1 MATKHDVR
9 VTEATASATLFRAVC
24 ACSCGW
30 SGAAEATHEP
40 AALAEAARARVEH
53 LLEAHPEQTPSAFFR
68 PRAHARYH
76 HPRSVSVATAHGRR
90 WSRHAACAC
99 GWTETVRAGSPRGAA
114 RAARARHTAHV
125 QLQTGRTPN
134 RDYLVLVA
142 VVLVVAAIFVA
153 MAVAVIQ
160 AAGGDPSN
168 LLDLGGGL
176 G

>member
-1 MATKHDVR
+1 MATKHDVQ
-9 VTEATASATLFRAVC
+9 VTEATASATVFRAVC

-30 SGAAEATHEP
+30 SGAAQATSEP
-40 AALAEAARARVEH
+40 TALAEAARARVEH
-53 LLEAHPEQTPSAFFR
+53 LLGAHPGQAPSAFLR
-68 PRAHARYH
+68 PRAHARYL

-99 GWTETVRAGSPRGAA
+99 GWTDTVRAGSPEAAA

-125 QLQTGRTPN
+125 QLQTGRTPT

-142 VVLVVAAIFVA
+142 VVLVVAAIIVA
-153 MAVAVIQ
+153 MALAVVE
-160 AAGGDPSN
+160 AAGGTPSD